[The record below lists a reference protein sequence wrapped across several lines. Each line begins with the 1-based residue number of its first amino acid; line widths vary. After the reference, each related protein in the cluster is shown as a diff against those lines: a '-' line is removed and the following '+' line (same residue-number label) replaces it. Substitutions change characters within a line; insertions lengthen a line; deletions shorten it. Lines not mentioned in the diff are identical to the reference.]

1 MKKKICIILVV
12 VAVILCGV
20 GAVLLFNVKDKDN
33 GKEKETVSKED
44 DLNYLDRSD
53 MEKEVRKNTNNPY
66 YTINTSRVFAT
77 NRTYDGLD
85 LTDPWLVRISKDLYS
100 FSCILHNNTD
110 KEYPGQAVIV
120 RFVDEDGKVLE
131 EVETKFFSIPVNG
144 TATLFADTNVNVL
157 DAYDFEIVPKNS

>member
-110 KEYPGQAVIV
+110 KEYLGQAVIV
-120 RFVDEDGKVLE
+120 RFVDKDGEVLD
-131 EVETKFFSIPVNG
+131 EVETRFFSVPAGGMSN
-144 TATLFADTNVNVL
+144 LYADTKVNVL

>member
-1 MKKKICIILVV
+1 MKKKIGIILVV

-33 GKEKETVSKED
+33 GKEKEIVSKED

-66 YTINTSRVFAT
+66 YTINTSRALAT
-77 NRTYDGLD
+77 NRTYDGLE
-85 LTDPWLVRISKDLYS
+85 LTDPWLVQVDQNFYS
-100 FSCILHNNTD
+100 FSCVLHNNTD

-120 RFVDEDGKVLE
+120 RFVDKDGKVLD
-131 EVETKFFSIPVNG
+131 EVETRFFSVPAGGMSN
-144 TATLFADTNVNVL
+144 LYADTKVNVL

>member
-12 VAVILCGV
+12 FAVILCGV
-20 GAVLLFNVKDKDN
+20 GAVFLFNVKDKDN

-110 KEYPGQAVIV
+110 KEYSVPAG
-120 RFVDEDGKVLE
+120 GMSNLY
-131 EVETKFFSIPVNG
+131 
-144 TATLFADTNVNVL
+144 ADTKVNVL